1 MFQSS
6 GLFKSVP
13 CPNGPEKCKLP
24 NCIFN
29 HSVQL
34 KANERNGQQ
43 NVAVSRTSDYE
54 IGRALGDLK
63 RVKLDNGNKYVRS
76 ANETEQHAKP
86 TRQPFVGTL
95 TRAANS
101 NGNPESISL
110 NTLAS
115 TTRPISPPPLS
126 SQPQKAT
133 ADGKTTASTTAAKPK
148 VEKDEPLAPRL
159 LTRSPASFKIR
170 SAILLKLHEAMAR
183 LNKEVIAST
192 DKKSSP
198 LHLSDKELIRVALDE
213 EEKMAIDQPAI
224 YTNLIKQRIVR
235 YQKMKVSEWID
246 LRLEAVKKEIEK
258 STAPKPAAPKPYA
271 PVKTGLTP
279 KQELTMLER
288 FVLSVQQLK
297 QAEYVMSLP
306 TDAEIEEEKKTAALS
321 MGYEPCDRCGTR
333 FQVFP
338 DRREDGALTSN
349 GRCIHHWGKP
359 VYPKREK
366 TDFQTG
372 TTREARYGCCN
383 ATVGS
388 PGCTYGETHVFKTSS
403 PRRLAAV
410 LQFEETPPNPKADP
424 DLAVSFDCEMAY
436 TTYGLEVIRLSATTW
451 PQGEPLIDV
460 LVRPIGHILDLNT
473 RFSGVT
479 AEQYLKAS
487 EYDPEYE
494 TVPRPPSK
502 KESNDMTKPEPMT
515 IVPSPAAARYL
526 LFSYISPKTVL
537 IGHAL
542 SNDTNVMRIVHHNIV
557 DTSCLYP
564 HPAGLPIRHA
574 LRNLSKQFLNLS
586 IQTAGA
592 SGHDS
597 LEDCTATGELVLLK
611 VSKEWEELKSS
622 GWTTKDGEFY
632 APNSPKEPATLPP
645 YGKSQGHLKKRK
657 AESGG
662 QTGTGGSA
670 AFAELKSK
678 SLEIAQD
685 AKKRD
690 WSQVA

>member
-13 CPNGPEKCKLP
+13 CPDGPEKCKLP
-24 NCIFN
+24 NCIFH
-29 HSVQL
+29 HSIQP
-34 KANERNGQQ
+34 KANDKDSHQ
-43 NVAVSRTSDYE
+43 NAANSRTPAYD
-54 IGRALGDLK
+54 IGTASGDLK
-63 RVKLDNGNKYVRS
+63 RVKLDNGSKYVPS
-76 ANETEQHAKP
+76 ADENVQHSKP
-86 TRQPFVGTL
+86 IRQPFVGALVRPTD
-95 TRAANS
+95 S
-101 NGNPESISL
+101 NNGIPEGTSR

-126 SQPQKAT
+126 SKPHNATSKSQPP
-133 ADGKTTASTTAAKPK
+133 ASTTAAKSK
-148 VEKDEPLAPRL
+148 VQKDEPLTPRL
-159 LTRSPASFKIR
+159 LTHSPANFTIR
-170 SAILLKLHEAMAR
+170 HAILLKLHEAMAR

-213 EEKMAIDQPAI
+213 EEKTATEQPAV
-224 YTNLIKQRIVR
+224 YTNLIKQRIVK

-246 LRLEAVKKEIEK
+246 LRLEAAKKEIEK
-258 STAPKPAAPKPYA
+258 STAPKPAEPKPYT
-271 PVKTGLTP
+271 PVKTGLTS
-279 KQELTMLER
+279 KQELTMLQR
-288 FVLSVQQLK
+288 FVLSPQQLN
-297 QAEYVMSLP
+297 QAEYVMSPP
-306 TDAEIEEEKKTAALS
+306 TDAEIAEEKKTAALS

-359 VYPKREK
+359 VFPKREK
-366 TDFQTG
+366 TDFQSG
-372 TTREARYGCCN
+372 TREARYSCCN

-388 PGCTYGETHVFKTSS
+388 AGCTYGETHVFKTSS

-410 LQFEETPPNPKADP
+410 LQFEETPPNSKADP

-451 PQGEPLIDV
+451 PQGKALIDV
-460 LVRPIGHILDLNT
+460 LVRPMGHILDLNT

-494 TVPRPPSK
+494 TLPPPQSK
-502 KESNDMTKPEPMT
+502 TESENSVKPEPMT
-515 IVPSPAAARYL
+515 IVPSPEAARYL
-526 LFSYISPKTVL
+526 LFSYISPETVL

-542 SNDTNVMRIVHHNIV
+542 SNDTNVMRIVHPNIV

-574 LRNLSKQFLNLS
+574 LRNLSKQFLNLT

-592 SGHDS
+592 AGHDS

-622 GWTTKDGEFY
+622 GWTSKDGKFY
-632 APNSPKEPATLPP
+632 APGSSTEPATLPP
-645 YGKSQGHLKKRK
+645 YVKSQGHMKKRK
-657 AESGG
+657 AESGA
-662 QTGTGGSA
+662 QTGAGGSA
-670 AFAELKSK
+670 ALAELKAGSAA
-678 SLEIAQD
+678 IAKD

>member
-13 CPNGPEKCKLP
+13 CPNGREKCKLP
-24 NCIFN
+24 NCIFD
-29 HSVQL
+29 HPVLL
-34 KANERNGQQ
+34 KVNETDGHQ
-43 NVAVSRTSDYE
+43 NAAASGTSDYD
-54 IGRALGDLK
+54 IGRASGDFK
-63 RVKLDNGNKYVRS
+63 RVKLDNGNKHVRS
-76 ANETEQHAKP
+76 TDEPEQHAKP
-86 TRQPFVGTL
+86 ARQPFVGTL
-95 TRAANS
+95 ARPTNS
-101 NGNPESISL
+101 NGTAEVGSR

-115 TTRPISPPPLS
+115 TLRPISPPPLG
-126 SQPQKAT
+126 AT
-133 ADGKTTASTTAAKPK
+133 ANRQPAASTTAAIPK
-148 VEKDEPLAPRL
+148 VEKDEPLTPRL
-159 LTRSPASFKIR
+159 LTHSPANFTIR
-170 SAILLKLHEAMAR
+170 HAILLKLHEAMVR

-213 EEKMAIDQPAI
+213 EEKMATEQPAV

-235 YQKMKVSEWID
+235 YQKMKVSEWIN
-246 LRLEAVKKEIEK
+246 LRLEAVKKEIQK
-258 STAPKPAAPKPYA
+258 STASKPAGPKPYA

-288 FVLSVQQLK
+288 FVLSPQQLK

-349 GRCIHHWGKP
+349 GRCTHHWGKP
-359 VYPKREK
+359 VFPKREK
-366 TDFQTG
+366 TDFQSG
-372 TTREARYGCCN
+372 ATRDARYGCCN

-388 PGCTYGETHVFKTSS
+388 PGCTHGETHVFKTSS

-436 TTYGLEVIRLSATTW
+436 TTHGLEVIRLSATTW
-451 PQGEPLIDV
+451 PQRKALIDV

-494 TVPRPPSK
+494 TLPPPPSK
-502 KESNDMTKPEPMT
+502 PESDKSTKPEPMT
-515 IVPSPAAARYL
+515 IVPSPEAARYL
-526 LFSYISPKTVL
+526 LFSYISPDTIL

-542 SNDTNVMRIVHHNIV
+542 SNDTNVMRIVHHKIV

-574 LRNLSKQFLNLS
+574 LRNLSKQFLNLT

-622 GWTTKDGEFY
+622 GWTSKDGKFY
-632 APNSPKEPATLPP
+632 APGNPNEPVTLPP
-645 YGKSQGHLKKRK
+645 YEKSQGHLKKRK
-657 AESGG
+657 AESGAPSG
-662 QTGTGGSA
+662 AGGSA
-670 AFAELKSK
+670 ALAELKS
-678 SLEIAQD
+678 SSATIAKD

-690 WSQVA
+690 WN

>member
-1 MFQSS
+1 MFQTS
-6 GLFKSVP
+6 GLFKSVS
-13 CPNGPEKCKLP
+13 CPIGSEKCKLP
-24 NCIFN
+24 NCIFH

-34 KANERNGQQ
+34 RADGQNGEQS
-43 NVAVSRTSDYE
+43 ASVSRGSEYD
-54 IGRALGDLK
+54 IGRASGDLK
-63 RVKLDNGNKYVRS
+63 RVKLDNGEKCVPS
-76 ANETEQHAKP
+76 ANEAEQTAQP
-86 TRQPFVGTL
+86 VRQPFVGAL
-95 TRAANS
+95 AAGLADSNS
-101 NGNPESISL
+101 HHEESRRIALPSTVRPVSPPSRTSQARKPTANGN
-110 NTLAS
+110 S
-115 TTRPISPPPLS
+115 TV
-126 SQPQKAT
+126 
-133 ADGKTTASTTAAKPK
+133 STIAAKPK
-148 VEKDEPLAPRL
+148 VEVDEPLTPRNLAKAP
-159 LTRSPASFKIR
+159 ANFKIR
-170 SAILLKLHEAMAR
+170 FAILIKLHEAMVR

-213 EEKMAIDQPAI
+213 EEKTAVEQPAI
-224 YTNLIKQRIVR
+224 YTNLMKQKIVR

-258 STAPKPAAPKPYA
+258 TAAPKPADPKPYA
-271 PVKTGLTP
+271 PVQTGLTS
-279 KQELTMLER
+279 KQELIMLER
-288 FVLSVQQLK
+288 FVLSERQLK
-297 QAEYVMSLP
+297 QAEYVVSLP

-321 MGYEPCDRCGTR
+321 MGFEPCDRCGTR

-366 TDFQTG
+366 TDFQAG
-372 TTREARYGCCN
+372 TTREARYSCCN
-383 ATVGS
+383 ATAGS
-388 PGCTYGETHVFKTSS
+388 PGCTAGETHVFKTSS

-451 PQGEPLIDV
+451 PQGDPLIDV

-479 AEQYLKAS
+479 SDQFLHAM

-502 KESNDMTKPEPMT
+502 KESSTSTKPEPMT
-515 IVPSPAAARYL
+515 IVRSPAAARYL
-526 LFSYISPKTVL
+526 LFSFINPETVL

-542 SNDTNVMRIVHHNIV
+542 SNDTNVMRIIHHNIV

-574 LRNLSKQFLNLS
+574 LRNLSKQFLNLT

-611 VSKEWEELKSS
+611 VSKEWEELKLA
-622 GWTTKDGEFY
+622 GWTARNGEFY
-632 APNSPKEPATLPP
+632 APGNCKEPSALPP
-645 YGKSQGHLKKRK
+645 YGKSQGHLKKKRK
-657 AESGG
+657 AEAEGP
-662 QTGTGGSA
+662 TGTGGSA
-670 AFAELKSK
+670 ALAELKLRP
-678 SLEIAQD
+678 LETTEEE
-685 AKKRD
+685 K
-690 WSQVA
+690 

>member
-13 CPNGPEKCKLP
+13 CPNGPERCKLT
-24 NCIFN
+24 NCIFH

-34 KANERNGQQ
+34 KANERDGQQ
-43 NVAVSRTSDYE
+43 NAAVSRTSDSD
-54 IGRALGDLK
+54 IGRASGDLK
-63 RVKLDNGNKYVRS
+63 RVKLDNGRKYVPF
-76 ANETEQHAKP
+76 AEETEQHAKP

-95 TRAANS
+95 ARSASS
-101 NGNPESISL
+101 NGNPEINSKKK
-110 NTLAS
+110 LAS
-115 TTRPISPPPLS
+115 STRSISPPPLS
-126 SQPQKAT
+126 SQPQNT
-133 ADGKTTASTTAAKPK
+133 RETRQSTASTTAAKPK
-148 VEKDEPLAPRL
+148 VEKDEPLTPRL
-159 LTRSPASFKIR
+159 LKHSPANFTIR
-170 SAILLKLHEAMAR
+170 HAILLKLHEAMAR
-183 LNKEVIAST
+183 LNKQVIASS

-213 EEKMAIDQPAI
+213 EEKTAIEQPAV

-235 YQKMKVSEWID
+235 YQKMKVSEWIN
-246 LRLEAVKKEIEK
+246 LRLEAVKREIEK
-258 STAPKPAAPKPYA
+258 STAPEPAGPKPYA
-271 PVKTGLTP
+271 PIKTGLTP

-288 FVLSVQQLK
+288 FVLSTQQLR
-297 QAEYVMSLP
+297 QAEYVISLP
-306 TDAEIEEEKKTAALS
+306 TDAEIEEEKKTSALS

-359 VYPKREK
+359 VFPKREK
-366 TDFQTG
+366 TDFQSG

-436 TTYGLEVIRLSATTW
+436 TTHGLEVIRLSATTW
-451 PQGEPLIDV
+451 PQGKALIDV

-479 AEQYLKAS
+479 AEQYLKAT
-487 EYDPEYE
+487 EYDPECG
-494 TVPRPPSK
+494 TLPTPPSK
-502 KESNDMTKPEPMT
+502 IESNDSTKPEPMV
-515 IVPSPAAARYL
+515 IVPSPEAARYL
-526 LFSYISPKTVL
+526 LFSYISPDTVL

-574 LRNLSKQFLNLS
+574 LRNLSKQFLNLT

-592 SGHDS
+592 AGHDS

-611 VSKEWEELKSS
+611 VFKEWEELKSS
-622 GWTTKDGEFY
+622 GWTSKDGKFF
-632 APNSPKEPATLPP
+632 APGNLTEPAMLPP

-657 AESGG
+657 AESGTPNG
-662 QTGTGGSA
+662 AGGSA
-670 AFAELKSK
+670 ALAEFKARSVD
-678 SLEIAQD
+678 IAED
-685 AKKRD
+685 SKKRD
-690 WSQVA
+690 